1 MASMWPWK
9 AQLAKYLTKGCI
21 LNRKNIYMKKNLFF
35 ATLFIAGAATAG
47 IAQLST
53 DANKMGTNASL
64 SQSINFQDTIKP
76 GQDTLK
82 PAQDTTKPA
91 QDSSSVRF

>member
-1 MASMWPWK
+1 
-9 AQLAKYLTKGCI
+9 
-21 LNRKNIYMKKNLFF
+21 MKKNLFF

-53 DANKMGTNASL
+53 DANKLGTNASL
-64 SQSINFQDTIKP
+64 SQSMNFQDTIKP